1 MGKKLN
7 PENKVPGKNKA
18 NISSIQEPINELS
31 EFSDDSSSSNES
43 QKSEEMDDDTETS
56 PENSEHENEE
66 LSLESFTKMFSQEDS
81 EKITTTGKGRGK
93 KNKFLTLTQAL
104 PFGDKGKQRK

>member
-43 QKSEEMDDDTETS
+43 
-56 PENSEHENEE
+56 
-66 LSLESFTKMFSQEDS
+66 
-81 EKITTTGKGRGK
+81 
-93 KNKFLTLTQAL
+93 
-104 PFGDKGKQRK
+104 